1 MRLIGRIWIVLACAV
16 LLVACGND
24 SVTEATPEVDTTPPA
39 GTPPPESG
47 MIIGEV
53 IWALEVDPATGE
65 PIDTATR
72 YTTQSPAI
80 IAVIEVDNI
89 PEGTEFTATWTINN
103 LPIEV
108 AEMDITASEELPHAW
123 VAFSFTREDDQ
134 RYPRGTLGVVIT
146 TSEGDMREATVDI
159 GFP

>member
-16 LLVACGND
+16 LLVACGGDPVTDVATDID
-24 SVTEATPEVDTTPPA
+24 STPPVA
-39 GTPPPESG
+39 TPPPESE
-47 MIIGEV
+47 MTIGEI

-108 AEMDITASEELPHAW
+108 AEMDITASEDLPHAW

-146 TSEGDMREATVDI
+146 TSEGDVREDSIEI